1 MSQKS
6 CSNNI
11 EAFLELVRAGL
22 WTQPAQGSKYLD
34 ELSGKTEHKVQGSVG
49 WAEVYQLA
57 EEQSVVGLVA
67 AGMEKQGD
75 NLNVPLEL
83 KLQIIGEAL
92 QIEQQNREMNAFV
105 AKLIDNM
112 RPKGIYAI
120 LVKGQGVAQCY
131 EHPLW
136 RSCGDVDL
144 LLSHDNYDKA
154 KEFLAPLA
162 SSVET
167 EWSYQKHL
175 SMTIEQWVVELHG
188 SLRTQLSSKVDR
200 LIDQTQ
206 KAVFYGGQVRSWMN
220 GKTQVF
226 LPSADN
232 DVIFIFTHFLK
243 HFYKGG
249 LGLRQICD
257 WCRLLWTYRESLN
270 HGLLESRIMKA
281 GLMTE
286 WKTFGAF
293 AVEALGMSK
302 EAMPMYSS
310 ADRWKRKAMRIQE
323 FILMSG
329 NMGHNREKGYGE
341 YPYLIKKVCSMGRR
355 ISDVVNHARIFPL
368 DSMKFLTS
376 IMFHGIRDAV
386 RDRSD
391 K

>member
-1 MSQKS
+1 MEK
-6 CSNNI
+6 NKTNT
-11 EAFLELVRAGL
+11 EVFFALVRAGL
-22 WTQPAQGSKYLD
+22 WEKEARLLSFGEVDYD
-34 ELSGKTEHKVQGSVG
+34 EVMR
-49 WAEVYQLA
+49 LA

-67 AGMEKQGD
+67 AGIDGLKESREDGFAI
-75 NLNVPLEL
+75 PLEM
-83 KLQIIGEAL
+83 KLQFIGQSL
-92 QIEQQNREMNAFV
+92 QLEQENTAMNRFIE
-105 AKLIDNM
+105 KLIEKM
-112 RPKGIYAI
+112 RHSDVYAV
-120 LVKGQGVAQCY
+120 LVKGQGIAQCY
-131 EHPLW
+131 ERPLW
-136 RSCGDVDL
+136 RSWGDVDL

-154 KEFLAPLA
+154 KELLAPLT

-206 KAVFYGGQVRSWMN
+206 KAVFFDGQVRSWMN

-226 LPSADN
+226 LPSDDN

-249 LGLRQICD
+249 FGLRQICD

-270 HGLLESRIMKA
+270 HGLLESRIRKA
-281 GLMTE
+281 GLMSE
-286 WKTFGAF
+286 WMAFGAF
-293 AVEALGMSK
+293 AVEVLGMPID
-302 EAMPMYSS
+302 AMPLYSP
-310 ADRWKRKAMRIQE
+310 ANRWKRKAMRIQE

-329 NMGHNREKGYGE
+329 NMGHNREKSYEE
-341 YPYLIKKVCSMGRR
+341 YPYLIKKACSMGRR
-355 ISDVVNHARIFPL
+355 ISDVANHARIFPL
-368 DSMKFLTS
+368 DSIRFLTG

>member
-1 MSQKS
+1 MHT
-6 CSNNI
+6 NNNQL
-11 EAFLELVRAGL
+11 AFFELVRAGL
-22 WTQPAQGSKYLD
+22 WEKEARLLSFGEVDYD
-34 ELSGKTEHKVQGSVG
+34 EVMR
-49 WAEVYQLA
+49 LA

-67 AGMEKQGD
+67 AGIDRLKESREDGFAI
-75 NLNVPLEL
+75 PLEM
-83 KLQIIGEAL
+83 KLQFIGQAL
-92 QIEQQNREMNAFV
+92 QLEQENTAMNRFVETLIE
-105 AKLIDNM
+105 KM
-112 RPKGIYAI
+112 RHLDVYAI

-131 EHPLW
+131 ERPLW

-154 KEFLAPLA
+154 KELLAPSA

-167 EWSYQKHL
+167 EWRYQKHL
-175 SMTIEQWVVELHG
+175 SMTIDQWIVELHG

-200 LIDQTQ
+200 LIDDTQ

-270 HGLLESRIMKA
+270 HDLLESRIKKA
-281 GLMTE
+281 GLMSE
-286 WKTFGAF
+286 WKAFGAF
-293 AVEALGMSK
+293 AVEYLGMLQ
-302 EAMPMYSS
+302 ETMPMYSP
-310 ADRWKRKAMRIQE
+310 AARWKRKAKRIKD

-329 NMGHNREKGYGE
+329 NMGQNREKSYGE
-341 YPYLIKKVCSMGRR
+341 YPYLIKKAFSMGRR

-368 DSMKFLTS
+368 DSLKFLTS

>member
-1 MSQKS
+1 MEK
-6 CSNNI
+6 NNTNT
-11 EAFLELVRAGL
+11 EVFFELVRAGL
-22 WTQPAQGSKYLD
+22 WGKEARLLSFGEVDYD
-34 ELSGKTEHKVQGSVG
+34 EVMR
-49 WAEVYQLA
+49 LA

-67 AGMEKQGD
+67 AGIDGLKESREDGFAI
-75 NLNVPLEL
+75 PLEM
-83 KLQIIGEAL
+83 KLQFIGQAL
-92 QIEQQNREMNAFV
+92 QQEQENAAMNRFIE
-105 AKLIDNM
+105 KLIEKM
-112 RPKGIYAI
+112 RHSDVYAV
-120 LVKGQGVAQCY
+120 LVKGQGIAQCY
-131 EHPLW
+131 ERPLW

-154 KEFLAPLA
+154 KDLLVPLA

-175 SMTIEQWVVELHG
+175 SMTIDQWVVELHG

-257 WCRLLWTYRESLN
+257 WCRLLWTYRDSLN
-270 HGLLESRIMKA
+270 HGLLESRIRKA
-281 GLMTE
+281 GLMSE
-286 WKTFGAF
+286 WKAFGAF
-293 AVEALGMSK
+293 AVEVLGMPE
-302 EAMPMYSS
+302 EAMPMYSP
-310 ADRWKRKAMRIQE
+310 ADRWKRKAMRIQD
-323 FILMSG
+323 FILVSG
-329 NMGHNREKGYGE
+329 NMGHNREKSYGE
-341 YPYLIKKVCSMGRR
+341 YPYLIKKACSMGRR

-368 DSMKFLTS
+368 DSIRFLTS
-376 IMFHGIRDAV
+376 IMFHGIRDAI